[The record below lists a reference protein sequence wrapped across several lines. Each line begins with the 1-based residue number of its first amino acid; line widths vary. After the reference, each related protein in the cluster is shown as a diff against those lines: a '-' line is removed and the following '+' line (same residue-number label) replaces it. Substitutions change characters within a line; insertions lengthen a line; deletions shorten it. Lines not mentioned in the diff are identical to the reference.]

1 MTTSIITDLLG
12 PICELFYKYQ
22 SSLQIK
28 DYTINTLRNYGFS
41 TISSLNYGFELN
53 LPFDLNNIQ
62 LQPGVLTSSSV
73 YNVYPNLSSNFVIDV
88 NNLIEI
94 QDLPASGIGTVRYV
108 DRTLPIKI
116 SLTQNANTL
125 VGIASAFQTNGIPI
139 ENYYQLNTEITRA
152 FESEYVNDS
161 SLSGL
166 VFVNMEDVYL
176 QGTKTN
182 WVALPS
188 SLYNTDIESFRVDN
202 GYGQY
207 YSFQANQAFL
217 NPNILNATGIT
228 TGLYNSTYENVYN
241 WKNYLTWEP
250 DFQSWYDLNKETL
263 PVFLRQFL
271 QDYFGLN

>member
-94 QDLPASGIGTVRYV
+94 QDLPTSGIGTVRYV

-139 ENYYQLNTEITRA
+139 ENYYHLNTEITRA

-217 NPNILNATGIT
+217 NPSILNATGIT